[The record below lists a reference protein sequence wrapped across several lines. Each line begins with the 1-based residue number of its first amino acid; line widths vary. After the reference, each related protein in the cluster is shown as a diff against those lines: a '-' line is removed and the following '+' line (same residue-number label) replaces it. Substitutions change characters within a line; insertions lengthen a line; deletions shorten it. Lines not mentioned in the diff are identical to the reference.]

1 MARKKRTRKIEQK
14 KEYAVVLNLTQH
26 KATKDQKEA
35 GVIDLPESYRK
46 KIMGLLTFN
55 EIPDCDEIHGR
66 AIRLVDVVE
75 EFLTDEMSPVR
86 DEFMQVVANHYE
98 GVEDLG
104 LAFMIGG
111 APFFMSELQRELNK
125 IGTPLYAFSKR
136 EVIETVN
143 DNGEVLKSSVF
154 RHIGFVRGC

>member
-1 MARKKRTRKIEQK
+1 MARKRTKKIENK
-14 KEYAVVLNLTQH
+14 KDYAVVLNLTQH

-46 KIMGLLTFN
+46 KIIELLTFN

-66 AIRLVDVVE
+66 VIMLVNVVE
-75 EFLTDEMSPVR
+75 EFLSDEMSPVKE
-86 DEFMQVVANHYE
+86 EFLEAKANDYN
-98 GVEDLG
+98 GVGELG

-111 APFFMSELQRELNK
+111 APFFMPELQRELSK

-136 EVIETVN
+136 EVVETVN

-154 RHIGFVRGC
+154 KHIGFVRGCE

>member
-1 MARKKRTRKIEQK
+1 MERKRAKMEDR
-14 KEYAVVLNLTQH
+14 EYAVVLNLTQH

-35 GVIDLPESYRK
+35 GVIDLPESYRN
-46 KIMGLLTFN
+46 KIINLLTFV

-66 AIRLVDVVE
+66 AVRLVDIVE

-86 DEFMQVVANHYE
+86 EEFLEVVANHYE
-98 GVEDLG
+98 DVENLR

-111 APFFMSELQRELNK
+111 APFFMPELQRELSK

-136 EVIETVN
+136 EVVETVN
-143 DNGEVLKSSVF
+143 DNGDVLKSSIF
-154 RHIGFVRGC
+154 RHIGFVRGCE